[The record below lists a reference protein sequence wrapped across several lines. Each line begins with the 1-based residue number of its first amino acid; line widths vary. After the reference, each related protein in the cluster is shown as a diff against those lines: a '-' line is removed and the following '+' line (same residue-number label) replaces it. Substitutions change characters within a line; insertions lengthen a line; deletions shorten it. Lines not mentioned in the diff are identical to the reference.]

1 MDNFLLLPRALAAA
15 LSDSGFAGAFG
26 LVLAALLLGD
36 ENETGLRR
44 TLQRATF
51 YCAIAMLL
59 AGLAQVYLTAATM
72 VGTAAFEV
80 VRSQIKVVMLETHA
94 GKVLVGNLVLVVILL
109 LTVSVRRDWQK
120 RSTVWSVLLLLVADA
135 AIRAASGHAAS
146 DGDFTLPEFIQFAHL
161 ISIAVWAG
169 CVLAGGLVVLP
180 RMLQEQRAT
189 QLVAFTRRLSLT
201 VTFAL
206 AVVLLSGTYNSY
218 RGLGGSLRP
227 LAGTQW
233 GILLDI
239 KILLVLAAIAMGATS
254 RRMIGK
260 DRILSIK
267 QTAILTTAVR
277 FEAVTML
284 LILTVSAWLAN
295 SPPANSG

>member
-15 LSDSGFAGAFG
+15 LSDSAFAGAFG
-26 LVLAALLLGD
+26 LVLACFLLGD
-36 ENETGLRR
+36 EDENGLRS
-44 TLQRATF
+44 TLRRGTF
-51 YCAIAMLL
+51 YCLLAMLIS
-59 AGLAQVYLTAATM
+59 GLVQVYLTTATM
-72 VGTAAFEV
+72 VGAASFEA
-80 VRSQIKVVMLETHA
+80 VRSQIKLVMLETHA
-94 GKVLVGNLVLVVILL
+94 GKVLLANLAFVAVLL
-109 LTVSVRRDWQK
+109 LTVSLRRDWQR
-120 RSTVWSVLLLLVADA
+120 RSTLWSLLVLLIADA
-135 AIRAASGHAAS
+135 AVRAASGHAAS
-146 DGDFTLPEFIQFAHL
+146 DGDFTLPEFIQFSHL

-169 CVLAGGLVVLP
+169 CVLAAGFVVLP
-180 RMLQEQRAT
+180 RMLQEQRTAP
-189 QLVAFTRRLSLT
+189 LISFTRKLSRT

-233 GILLDI
+233 GVLLDM

-260 DRILSIK
+260 ELSLHE
-267 QTAILTTAVR
+267 TAVLTTAVR
-277 FEAVTML
+277 FEALTML

-295 SPPANSG
+295 SPPANPG